1 MLDEVCAEGKQTES
15 REKMVK
21 RWIDGEFVERGDKKK
36 GGDGLCGRELV
47 VLWEINLLLGV
58 RRIA

>member
-21 RWIDGEFVERGDKKK
+21 RWIGGEFVERGDKKK
-36 GGDGLCGRELV
+36 GRRWSWWAGISCIVGD
-47 VLWEINLLLGV
+47 
-58 RRIA
+58 